1 MKKPIKILIE
11 GTIKENEFA
20 FCELY
25 IRQAPT
31 VDIPNGYI
39 INQFAPHKFIYNPS
53 NMDLQSYIENKF
65 KTAYS
70 AKLKVIR
77 TYEKTRN

>member
-1 MKKPIKILIE
+1 MKRPIKILIE
-11 GTIKENEFA
+11 GSINENQFA

-25 IRQAPT
+25 IREIPT
-31 VDIPNGYI
+31 NDNPNGFV
-39 INQFAPHKFIYNPS
+39 INQSNPHKFIYNPS

-70 AKLKVIR
+70 AKLKIIR
-77 TYEKTRN
+77 TYDKTRY